1 MADCCGNGRSCRNNF
16 GRFGLALLRV
26 LTVLTLSFL
35 VLASRTS
42 AQEKLRIGY
51 AGGASVV
58 PLWIVDERGLLKKQ
72 NIQAEMIQIN
82 ASPAALQAMLAG
94 EVDVNVASVTTL
106 VSARLAGADVVM
118 LMAIVPTF
126 PNYLMAGK
134 TVTSV
139 QDLKGKTGGI
149 NRFGAVTDLGMRLVL
164 RRFGLD
170 PERDVRLI
178 PVGGTSQAIA
188 ALAKGVIQ
196 FSLSN
201 EPFVREAEKLGFKA
215 LVDVGTLK
223 IPFHWNGVLSLG
235 ATVKSKRAS
244 LSRLVR
250 AMTEA
255 IYIYRTEKEWTKT
268 IIGKYLRMN
277 DPESLERTYQSFKGI
292 FPEVPLPTPEGV
304 KTLLDDL
311 AGKDPKA
318 AAANPREYVDGSFVE
333 ELQRS
338 GFIKRLYNK

>member
-1 MADCCGNGRSCRNNF
+1 MLLAGVCLGRTKESF
-16 GRFGLALLRV
+16 LLPL

-35 VLASRTS
+35 LVPSRAC
-42 AQEKLRIGY
+42 AQEKLRIAY

-58 PLWIVDERGLLKKQ
+58 PLWIVDEKGLLKKQ

-118 LMAIVPTF
+118 LMAVVPTF

-164 RRFGLD
+164 RKFGLD
-170 PERDVRLI
+170 PEKDVRLI

-201 EPFVREAEKLGFKA
+201 EPFVREAEKLGFKPI
-215 LVDVGTLK
+215 VDVGSLR
-223 IPFHWNGVLSLG
+223 IPFHWNGVLTRE
-235 ATVKSKRAS
+235 ATVKSKRGLLA
-244 LSRLVR
+244 RFVR

-255 IYIYRTEKEWTKT
+255 IYIYKTEKEWTKT
-268 IIGKYLRMN
+268 VIGKYLRMN
-277 DPESLERTYQSFKGI
+277 DPESLERTYSSFNGI
-292 FPEVPLPTPEGV
+292 LPDAPFPTVAGV

-318 AAANPREYVDGSFVE
+318 AQANPRDYVDASFVD

-338 GFIKRLYNK
+338 GFIRQLYKR

>member
-1 MADCCGNGRSCRNNF
+1 MALPR
-16 GRFGLALLRV
+16 L
-26 LTVLTLSFL
+26 LTVIILSFL
-35 VLASRTS
+35 FLPSSTS
-42 AQEKLRIGY
+42 AQEKLRIAY
-51 AGGASVV
+51 AGGPSVV

-126 PNYLMAGK
+126 PNYLMTGK

-139 QDLKGKTGGI
+139 QELRGKTGGV

-164 RRFGLD
+164 RKFGLD

-188 ALAKGVIQ
+188 ALARGVIQ

-201 EPFVREAEKLGFKA
+201 EPFVREAEKLGFKS
-215 LVDVGTLK
+215 LVDVGSLK
-223 IPFHWNGVLSLG
+223 IPFHWNGVLTRE
-235 ATVKSKRAS
+235 ATVRSKRAP
-244 LSRLVR
+244 LARFVR

-255 IYIYRTEKEWTKT
+255 IYIYKTEKEWTKT
-268 IIGKYLRMN
+268 VIGKYLRMN
-277 DPESLERTYQSFKGI
+277 DPESVERTYQSFSGI
-292 FPEVPLPTPEGV
+292 FPEAPFPTADGV

-311 AGKDPKA
+311 AGKNSKA
-318 AAANPREYVDGSFVE
+318 AGANPKEYVDGSFVE

-338 GFIKRLYNK
+338 GFITRLYNK